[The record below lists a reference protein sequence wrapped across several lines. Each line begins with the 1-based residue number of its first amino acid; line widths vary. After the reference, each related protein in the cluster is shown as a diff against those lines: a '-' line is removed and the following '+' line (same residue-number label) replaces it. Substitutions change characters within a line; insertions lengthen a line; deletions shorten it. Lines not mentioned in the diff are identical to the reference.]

1 MLADGK
7 PPPDHYNL
15 PGTINKSKSAGR
27 LVYRYESA
35 TMVET
40 RDLVN
45 RLAAESHEAPGPG
58 TYNLPD
64 PPPIHGVPT
73 LKGRALPHGMPA
85 PYAYNCTPDLSRK
98 FMNLAPVRQ
107 HNSADQIY
115 GNGLKP
121 GEAANRAKKASRPS
135 SAGVGERL
143 QHEEL
148 PGALRGVE
156 ESEETVQWRS
166 GGFAGIRKSR
176 SSPAIQR
183 QLEHPW
189 VAQARRSYP
198 LLASRGRD
206 TSSRHFASKAADSV
220 STHEVSEEN
229 QRLRRGKWEL
239 AALAERVRVATVE
252 VLEPLDVDK
261 LKHNAMGALQ
271 DKAQERMK
279 LEGVPRRQINQ
290 VLKEMPDVLEEHK
303 KGWLGR
309 DAASAQKVL

>member
-1 MLADGK
+1 
-7 PPPDHYNL
+7 
-15 PGTINKSKSAGR
+15 
-27 LVYRYESA
+27 
-35 TMVET
+35 
-40 RDLVN
+40 
-45 RLAAESHEAPGPG
+45 
-58 TYNLPD
+58 
-64 PPPIHGVPT
+64 

-98 FMNLAPVRQ
+98 FMDLAPVRQ
-107 HNSADQIY
+107 RNSADQIY

-148 PGALRGVE
+148 PGVLRGVEE

-176 SSPAIQR
+176 SGPAIQR
-183 QLEHPW
+183 QLEHPSI
-189 VAQARRSYP
+189 AQARRSYP
-198 LLASRGRD
+198 LLAGRGRD
-206 TSSRHFASKAADSV
+206 ASASRHGTSKANDSV
-220 STHEVSEEN
+220 YTHEMSEEN

-239 AALAERVRVATVE
+239 AALAERASVATAG

-261 LKHNAMGALQ
+261 LKDDAMAALQ
-271 DKAQERMK
+271 NKAQERMK

-290 VLKEMPDVLEEHK
+290 VLKEMPDVLEEHR
-303 KGWLGR
+303 KGSLGR
-309 DAASAQKVL
+309 EAASAQKVL